1 MPGWFIA
8 LGRSIGGLVVFGLC
22 ATLAAIALVPCWY
35 VHHAIDAAFGSLP
48 ATMSLPFLYLLWGF
62 GYCALCVFYKIL
74 IRYNPREG
82 EWPIFS
88 WPVLGWGTVGAIT
101 NFANHMFL
109 IHFKGTPL
117 LNFWYRVLG
126 AKIGKGVSINS
137 VKLFE
142 WNLLT
147 LEDGVVLGGDCV
159 VMGHALEGGR
169 MRMRRVHLKKGAMVG
184 GDAKVMPGCVLGE
197 RAVLGASS
205 LLTKNTT
212 IPDGQMWGG
221 VPARFLRDRNGAPA
235 HGDGSGSGADSGLE
249 NGARAMT
256 DATPS

>member
-1 MPGWFIA
+1 MPEWFIA
-8 LGRSIGGLVVFGLC
+8 LGRSIGGLVVFCLC
-22 ATLAAIALVPCWY
+22 AALAAVALVPCWY
-35 VHHAIDAAFGSLP
+35 LFHAVEAVAGSLV
-48 ATMSLPFLYLLWGF
+48 ATMSVPFLYLVWGIS
-62 GYCALCVFYKIL
+62 YCTLCVLYKIA

-82 EWPIFS
+82 EWPIYS
-88 WPVLGWGTVGAIT
+88 WPVVGWGTVGALT

-117 LNFWYRVLG
+117 LNFWYRILG
-126 AKIGKGVSINS
+126 ARIGKNVSINS

-147 LEDGVVLGGDCV
+147 IEDGVVLGGDCV

-169 MRMRRVHLKKGAMVG
+169 MRMRSVHLKAGAMVG

-221 VPARFLRDRNGAPA
+221 VPARFLRDRHADPA
-235 HGDGSGSGADSGLE
+235 RVGDGGGTTTTA
-249 NGARAMT
+249 
-256 DATPS
+256 